1 MPPNPKVSVIVIAY
15 RMASQLQNTLL
26 TLAPGYQRGV
36 SAEDYEVIVLE
47 NDSGENLPTE
57 QVEALRL
64 PEPMYLYLTIDD
76 TPSVGMTETL
86 DALLV

>member
-1 MPPNPKVSVIVIAY
+1 
-15 RMASQLQNTLL
+15 MASQLQNTLL

-57 QVEALRL
+57 QVEALPGNFRYVL
-64 PEPMYLYLTIDD
+64 RQ
-76 TPSVGMTETL
+76 ET
-86 DALLV
+86 AVSPASCS